1 MKFIT
6 SINDRIKDLR
16 LERNLLQSDF
26 EQIGISASTLSDYEK
41 DGSTIPSYVIP
52 KLAEFFGVTTDYL
65 FGLTNIRQPENNS
78 LNGIYFSDNAIE
90 FLKRKDINTKLLSEM
105 IEHPAFKQFL
115 LDAECYVDGHV
126 DAGIDQF
133 STLFKFARLKIEKQA
148 PSLEKDRIINGIKRT
163 DELARTFH
171 ANLLANDLLPILND
185 LKANHRKDNETA
197 GFSSAPGTL
206 KELYKGAGN
215 TNTTTDH
222 SISQENSPETVKN
235 EFISLFA
242 KGAAASMGLN
252 DSTDI
257 ENTIHS
263 VMASLEGT
271 NIRTKS
277 ELFEPNPRKRRSK
290 TKTEEN
296 KDNKS

>member
-105 IEHPAFKQFL
+105 IEHPA
-115 LDAECYVDGHV
+115 HV
-126 DAGIDQF
+126 ENDISDHA
-133 STLFKFARLKIEKQA
+133 SPSVPKI
-148 PSLEKDRIINGIKRT
+148 
-163 DELARTFH
+163 
-171 ANLLANDLLPILND
+171 
-185 LKANHRKDNETA
+185 
-197 GFSSAPGTL
+197 SAP
-206 KELYKGAGN
+206 A
-215 TNTTTDH
+215 
-222 SISQENSPETVKN
+222 V
-235 EFISLFA
+235 
-242 KGAAASMGLN
+242 
-252 DSTDI
+252 STF
-257 ENTIHS
+257 S
-263 VMASLEGT
+263 AM
-271 NIRTKS
+271 R
-277 ELFEPNPRKRRSK
+277 
-290 TKTEEN
+290 
-296 KDNKS
+296 

>member
-16 LERNLLQSDF
+16 LESNLLQSDF

-133 STLFKFARLKIEKQA
+133 STLFKFAGLKIEKQA
-148 PSLEKDRIINGIKRT
+148 PSLEKDSIINGIKRT

-171 ANLLANDLLPILND
+171 ANLLANDLLPILKD
-185 LKANHRKDNETA
+185 LKANHKKDNDTA

-222 SISQENSPETVKN
+222 SISQENSPEAVMN
-235 EFISLFA
+235 ELVA
-242 KGAAASMGLN
+242 LLARGASASMGLN
-252 DSTDI
+252 DSTDM
-257 ENTIHS
+257 ENMIHRMMES
-263 VMASLEGT
+263 QET
-271 NIRTKS
+271 KNIRTKS

-290 TKTEEN
+290 YKTDES
-296 KDNKS
+296 KDKKS

>member
-6 SINDRIKDLR
+6 SINDRIKDLQ

-105 IEHPAFKQFL
+105 IEHPGFKQLL

-126 DAGIDQF
+126 DDGIDQF
-133 STLFKFARLKIEKQA
+133 STLFKFAGLKIEKQA
-148 PSLEKDRIINGIKRT
+148 PSLEKDSIINGIKRT

-197 GFSSAPGTL
+197 GFSSVPGTL
-206 KELYKGAGN
+206 KELYKGARN

-222 SISQENSPETVKN
+222 SISQENSPETVMN
-235 EFISLFA
+235 ELIALFA
-242 KGAAASMGLN
+242 RGASASMGLN
-252 DSTDI
+252 DSTDM
-257 ENTIHS
+257 ENMIHRMMES
-263 VMASLEGT
+263 QET
-271 NIRTKS
+271 RNIQNKS

-290 TKTEEN
+290 TKTDES

>member
-90 FLKRKDINTKLLSEM
+90 FLKRKDINIKLLSEI
-105 IEHPAFKQFL
+105 IEHPGFKQFL

-126 DAGIDQF
+126 DTGIDQF
-133 STLFKFARLKIEKQA
+133 STLFKFAGLKIEKQA
-148 PSLEKDRIINGIKRT
+148 PNLEKDSIINGIKRT

-197 GFSSAPGTL
+197 GFSSAPV
-206 KELYKGAGN
+206 
-215 TNTTTDH
+215 H
-222 SISQENSPETVKN
+222 
-235 EFISLFA
+235 
-242 KGAAASMGLN
+242 
-252 DSTDI
+252 
-257 ENTIHS
+257 
-263 VMASLEGT
+263 
-271 NIRTKS
+271 
-277 ELFEPNPRKRRSK
+277 
-290 TKTEEN
+290 
-296 KDNKS
+296 

>member
-133 STLFKFARLKIEKQA
+133 STLFKFAGLKIEKQA
-148 PSLEKDRIINGIKRT
+148 PSLEKDSIINGIKRT
-163 DELARTFH
+163 DELVRTFH

-185 LKANHRKDNETA
+185 LKANHKKDNDTA
-197 GFSSAPGTL
+197 GFSSVPDTL
-206 KELYKGAGN
+206 KELYKEAGN
-215 TNTTTDH
+215 TDTATNPNMD
-222 SISQENSPETVKN
+222 NSPEAVTN
-235 EFISLFA
+235 ELVALFA
-242 KGAAASMGLN
+242 RGAAASMGLN

-263 VMASLEGT
+263 VMASLKGT